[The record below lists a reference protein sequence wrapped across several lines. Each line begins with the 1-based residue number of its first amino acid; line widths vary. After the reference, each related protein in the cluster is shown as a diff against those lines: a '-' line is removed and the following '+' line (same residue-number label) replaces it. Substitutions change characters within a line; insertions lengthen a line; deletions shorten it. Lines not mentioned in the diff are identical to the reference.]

1 MVSHI
6 EWAAFFPSAIL
17 LAATP
22 GANQLLILRNGLRH
36 GPRPAISAS
45 IGRFAAFAL
54 MVVAVAAGLGAVL
67 TASEVAFN
75 AVKWCGVAYLL
86 WLGGRTMLT
95 AVRTDTARGR
105 KAPGTRHA
113 PAEVIREDRGELAWW
128 RLARQEFIV
137 AAANPKAVVLFA
149 VFLPQFLADGAGDV
163 AVPLLVLGA
172 AYIGVEF
179 CCACGYAALG
189 GRLRAMGLTQR
200 IRRLLDALT
209 GVAMLGLAGWL
220 AVENR

>member
-1 MVSHI
+1 MVSDI

-45 IGRFAAFAL
+45 TGRFAAFAL

-75 AVKWCGVAYLL
+75 AIKWCGVVYLL

-95 AVRTDTARGR
+95 AVR
-105 KAPGTRHA
+105 KGT
-113 PAEVIREDRGELAWW
+113 
-128 RLARQEFIV
+128 
-137 AAANPKAVVLFA
+137 
-149 VFLPQFLADGAGDV
+149 
-163 AVPLLVLGA
+163 
-172 AYIGVEF
+172 
-179 CCACGYAALG
+179 
-189 GRLRAMGLTQR
+189 TQ
-200 IRRLLDALT
+200 
-209 GVAMLGLAGWL
+209 
-220 AVENR
+220 